1 MADSDVIKEFL
12 VGLGFKVD
20 EKGLKTFTGGIDN
33 ATKAVTKLV
42 TTLAGASLTVAAGVS
57 AFASNL
63 ESLYYAAQRT
73 GAAADSL
80 KAADYAAR
88 DLGASAVEV
97 RGSLEGMARF
107 LRDNPG
113 GEGFLQSL
121 GVQTRDA
128 RGNIKD
134 TADIL
139 VGLGQR
145 LRSMPWYQAK
155 QYASI
160 LGVDENTLRAIMSGE
175 FGRKLE
181 ENRKRF
187 AGAGLDKATRDAH
200 QFMNELRD
208 VGMQFE
214 SMSILVQAELMHRL
228 GPELER
234 FSAWFEKNSPLIA
247 KRIVDVTEKLIQLAQ
262 DSEPY
267 LKSIYEFFV
276 DLDEATDGW
285 STKIIVLLGLM
296 KALGLTSTVTGILKL
311 AAAFFRLGT
320 GITGASAAAGAAGAI
335 STMAVGLGAAVYSSS
350 LNEGEDEEVAR
361 IRRER
366 GLPEHEQ
373 QTADQAAKES
383 ATANAWRILRG
394 VDKDKSTFAMDFFKA
409 QGWTD
414 AQSAGLVANLAAES
428 NLDPT
433 AKGDWGLT
441 GPQARGIGQWHPD
454 RQQAFKKWAGF
465 PIWDDRADFM
475 KQLEFVQH
483 ELTDGAEDKAGRLLR
498 ATQNASDAGAVVL
511 RYYERPGK
519 DEAIRAAEAAKRGQM
534 AVQLHQT
541 TNINVS
547 GGSDP
552 NSTARAVAGEQGR
565 VNEELVRNMTSAVN

>member
-63 ESLYYAAQRT
+63 EGLYYAAQRT

-88 DLGASAVEV
+88 DLGASAGEV
-97 RGSLEGMARF
+97 RSSLEGVARF

-160 LGVDENTLRAIMSGE
+160 LGVDENTLRAIMNGE

-181 ENRKRF
+181 ENRKKLS
-187 AGAGLDKATRDAH
+187 GAGLNQATRDAH
-200 QFMNELRD
+200 QFMTELR
-208 VGMQFE
+208 GIGLQFE
-214 SMSILVQAELMHRL
+214 TLGTQVQAELMRRL
-228 GPELER
+228 GPELAK
-234 FSAWFEKNSPLIA
+234 FSDWFEKNSPMIA
-247 KRIVDVTEKLIQLAQ
+247 GRIVDVTEKLITLAQ

-267 LKSIYEFFV
+267 LKSVYDFFV
-276 DLDEATDGW
+276 KLDQATDGW

-296 KALGLTSTVTGILKL
+296 RMLGLTSLVTGILNL
-311 AAAFFRLGT
+311 AAAFVRLGG
-320 GITGASAAAGAAGAI
+320 GITGASTAAAGASALSTLVVGAGA
-335 STMAVGLGAAVYSSS
+335 MLYSPS
-350 LNEGEDEEVAR
+350 LNEGEDAEVAR
-361 IRRER
+361 IRQEK
-366 GLPEHEQ
+366 GLPAQEPK
-373 QTADQAAKES
+373 TPGLDAA
-383 ATANAWRILRG
+383 ANAWRTLQG
-394 VDKDKSTFAMDFFKA
+394 VDKDKSTFAMDFFQA
-409 QGWTD
+409 QGW
-414 AQSAGLVANLAAES
+414 APHQAAGIVSNLAAES
-428 NLDPT
+428 DLNPH
-433 AKGDWGLT
+433 AIGDWGRAAGL
-441 GPQARGIGQWHPD
+441 GQWHPD
-454 RQQAFKKWAGF
+454 RQQAFEKFAGF
-465 PIWDDRADFM
+465 SLHDPRADFM
-475 KQLEFVQH
+475 KQLEFVQY
-483 ELTDGAEDKAGRLLR
+483 ELTQGAEQKAGKLLM
-498 ATQNASDAGAVVL
+498 AAQNAQDAGSVVS
-511 RYYERPGK
+511 RYYERPAAA
-519 DEAIRAAEAAKRGQM
+519 DAEAAKRGAM
-534 AVQLHQT
+534 AVQMTQKTDIHV
-541 TNINVS
+541 N
-547 GGSDP
+547 GGGDP
-552 NSTARAVAGEQGR
+552 NSTAQAVAGAQGR
-565 VNEELVRNMTSAVN
+565 VNQDMVRNLNTAVQ

>member
-88 DLGASAVEV
+88 DLGASAAEV

-160 LGVDENTLRAIMSGE
+160 LGVDENTLRAIMNGE

-181 ENRKRF
+181 ENRKKL
-187 AGAGLDKATRDAH
+187 AGAGLNQATRDAH
-200 QFMNELRD
+200 QFMMELR
-208 VGMQFE
+208 GIGLQFE
-214 SMSILVQAELMHRL
+214 ALGTQVQAELMHRL
-228 GPELER
+228 GPELAK
-234 FSAWFEKNSPLIA
+234 FSDWFEKNSPMIA
-247 KRIVDVTEKLIQLAQ
+247 GRIVDVTEKLITLAQ

-267 LKSIYEFFV
+267 LKSVYEFFV
-276 DLDEATDGW
+276 KLDQATDGW

-296 KALGLTSTVTGILKL
+296 RMLGLTSLVTGVLNM
-311 AAAFFRLGT
+311 AAAFVRLGA
-320 GITGASAAAGAAGAI
+320 GITGASTAAAGASALSTMVVGAGA
-335 STMAVGLGAAVYSSS
+335 LLYSSS
-350 LNEGEDEEVAR
+350 LNEGEDAEVAR

-366 GLPEHEQ
+366 GLP
-373 QTADQAAKES
+373 DQEPKTPGLDAM
-383 ATANAWRILRG
+383 ANAWRILQG

-409 QGWTD
+409 HGWSD
-414 AQSAGLVANLAAES
+414 AQAAGIVSNLAAES
-428 NLDPT
+428 NLNPH
-433 AKGDWGLT
+433 AIGDWGR
-441 GPQARGIGQWHPD
+441 AAGIGQWHPD
-454 RQQAFKKWAGF
+454 RQQAFEKFAGF
-465 PIWDDRADFM
+465 SMHDPRADLM
-475 KQLEFVQH
+475 KQLEFVQY
-483 ELTDGAEDKAGRLLR
+483 ELTQGAEQKAGKLLM
-498 ATQNASDAGAVVL
+498 AAQNAQDAGAVVS
-511 RYYERPGK
+511 RYYERPAAA
-519 DEAIRAAEAAKRGQM
+519 DAEAAKRGAM
-534 AVQLHQT
+534 AVQMTQKTEIHV
-541 TNINVS
+541 N
-547 GGSDP
+547 GGGDP
-552 NSTARAVAGEQGR
+552 NSAAQAVAGAQGR
-565 VNEELVRNMTSAVN
+565 VNQDMVRNLNTAVQ

>member
-63 ESLYYAAQRT
+63 EGLYYAAQRT

-88 DLGASAVEV
+88 DLGASAGEV
-97 RGSLEGMARF
+97 RSSLEGVARF

-160 LGVDENTLRAIMSGE
+160 LGVDENTLRAIMNGE

-181 ENRKRF
+181 ENRKKL
-187 AGAGLDKATRDAH
+187 AGAGLNQATRDAH
-200 QFMNELRD
+200 QFMTELR
-208 VGMQFE
+208 GIGLQFE
-214 SMSILVQAELMHRL
+214 TLGTQVQAELMHRL
-228 GPELER
+228 GPDLEK
-234 FSAWFEKNSPLIA
+234 FSDWFEKNSPMIRD
-247 KRIVDVTEKLIQLAQ
+247 RIVDVTKALVEFGEE
-262 DSEPY
+262 SEPY
-267 LKSIYEFFV
+267 LKAIYKFFV
-276 DLDEATDGW
+276 DLDTATDGW
-285 STKIIVLLGLM
+285 STKIIVVLGLM
-296 KALGLTSTVTGILKL
+296 RALGLTSLVSGILKL
-311 AAAFFRLGT
+311 AGAFLKLGRGIGSAETAASGGALRKLVMSMGPAAAF
-320 GITGASAAAGAAGAI
+320 
-335 STMAVGLGAAVYSSS
+335 VGGMLYSPD
-350 LNEGEDEEVAR
+350 LNEGEDAEVAR
-361 IRRER
+361 IRQEK
-366 GLPEHEQ
+366 GLPAQEPK
-373 QTADQAAKES
+373 TPGLDAA
-383 ATANAWRILRG
+383 ANAWRTLQG

-409 QGWTD
+409 QGWSD
-414 AQSAGLVANLAAES
+414 AQAAGIVSNLAAES
-428 NLDPT
+428 NLNPH
-433 AKGDWGLT
+433 AIGDWGR
-441 GPQARGIGQWHPD
+441 AAGIGQWHPD
-454 RQQAFKKWAGF
+454 RQQAFEKFAGF
-465 PIWDDRADFM
+465 SMHDPRADLM
-475 KQLEFVQH
+475 KQLEFVQY
-483 ELTDGAEDKAGRLLR
+483 ELTQGAEQKAGKLLM
-498 ATQNASDAGAVVL
+498 AAQNAQDAGAVVS
-511 RYYERPGK
+511 RYYERPAAA
-519 DEAIRAAEAAKRGQM
+519 DAEAAKRGAM
-534 AVQLHQT
+534 AVQMNQKTEIHV
-541 TNINVS
+541 N
-547 GGSDP
+547 GGGDP
-552 NSTARAVAGEQGR
+552 NSTAQAVAGAQGR
-565 VNEELVRNMTSAVN
+565 VNQDMVRNLNTAVQ